1 MRLNP
6 FVFDRVQLSASH
18 GAEAV
23 LSALDQL
30 LRDGVETDG
39 RHFRL
44 FGVRRGR
51 LLTMSLGMPL
61 LGGAAPVLRAWLRD
75 DPGPATFDVSVT
87 ARIEVI
93 VFGTFWILLILVGA
107 SVQLGLQ
114 LAAWAAGRASAREVL
129 EVLPGIAI
137 MAALIGLPL
146 LYLRRRGRIESQL
159 LVQAFRDA
167 IASPGESALSIH

>member
-6 FVFDRVQLSASH
+6 FVFDRLQLSTSQ
-18 GAEAV
+18 GAETA
-23 LSALDQL
+23 LSGLDQL

-39 RHFRL
+39 RRFRL
-44 FGVRRGR
+44 FGMRRGR
-51 LLTMSLGMPL
+51 LLTMSFGMPL

-107 SVQLGLQ
+107 SIQLALQ
-114 LAAWAAGRASAREVL
+114 LAAWAAGRASARDVL
-129 EVLPGIAI
+129 DVLPGIAI

-146 LYLRRRGRIESQL
+146 WYLRRRGRLESQL

-167 IASPGESALSIH
+167 IASSAESALPIH

>member
-6 FVFDRVQLSASH
+6 FVFDRLRLSSSQGGELAL
-18 GAEAV
+18 A
-23 LSALDQL
+23 ALDQL

-51 LLTMSLGMPL
+51 LLTMSLGLPL

-75 DPGPATFDVSVT
+75 DPGPVTFDVSVT
-87 ARIEVI
+87 ARVEVI

-107 SVQLGLQ
+107 CVQLALQ
-114 LAAWAAGRASAREVL
+114 LGAWAAGRASAREVL
-129 EVLPGIAI
+129 DVLPGIGI

-146 LYLRRRGRIESQL
+146 LYLRHRGRIESQL
-159 LVQAFRDA
+159 LVKAFRDA
-167 IASPGESALSIH
+167 IAPTAEAALPIH